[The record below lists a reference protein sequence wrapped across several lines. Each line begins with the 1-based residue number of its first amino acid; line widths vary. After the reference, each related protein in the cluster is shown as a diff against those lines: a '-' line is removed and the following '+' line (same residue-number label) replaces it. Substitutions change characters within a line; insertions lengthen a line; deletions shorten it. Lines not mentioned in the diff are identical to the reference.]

1 MPLRALPAPNRGVG
15 TQPPCRLWDGPQ
27 ALSALAL
34 SVRQLPFFGY
44 KGISWT
50 ALIKNTVWIH
60 IYFDRRL
67 GGETNR
73 EIDFGFGSVVRARGL
88 VVRWE

>member
-1 MPLRALPAPNRGVG
+1 MTVSEYLQNLLGCLLGHRDAHF
-15 TQPPCRLWDGPQ
+15 GPQ
-27 ALSALAL
+27 W
-34 SVRQLPFFGY
+34 R
-44 KGISWT
+44 
-50 ALIKNTVWIH
+50 H
-60 IYFDRRL
+60 RMDRRL

>member
-1 MPLRALPAPNRGVG
+1 MIDAKMHINTMRSFRSYSSMNVASYFL
-15 TQPPCRLWDGPQ
+15 
-27 ALSALAL
+27 
-34 SVRQLPFFGY
+34 
-44 KGISWT
+44 
-50 ALIKNTVWIH
+50 KNWKLLMIGGW
-60 IYFDRRL
+60 

>member
-1 MPLRALPAPNRGVG
+1 MRGLIFLVWGAWGPLDLGKTSWIAPLDFILFSSCFLGDTFNLV
-15 TQPPCRLWDGPQ
+15 
-27 ALSALAL
+27 
-34 SVRQLPFFGY
+34 Y
-44 KGISWT
+44 
-50 ALIKNTVWIH
+50 
-60 IYFDRRL
+60 RRL

>member
-1 MPLRALPAPNRGVG
+1 MRILYILYTHFAYIEG
-15 TQPPCRLWDGPQ
+15 
-27 ALSALAL
+27 
-34 SVRQLPFFGY
+34 
-44 KGISWT
+44 
-50 ALIKNTVWIH
+50 
-60 IYFDRRL
+60 L

>member
-1 MPLRALPAPNRGVG
+1 M
-15 TQPPCRLWDGPQ
+15 
-27 ALSALAL
+27 
-34 SVRQLPFFGY
+34 
-44 KGISWT
+44 
-50 ALIKNTVWIH
+50 LINAACSHGSYIEGW
-60 IYFDRRL
+60 

>member
-1 MPLRALPAPNRGVG
+1 MPVC
-15 TQPPCRLWDGPQ
+15 QPCSGAMPSHHGNAQLQRPQ
-27 ALSALAL
+27 ALQNVALGRAHKFHVKFHT
-34 SVRQLPFFGY
+34 SPPEGI
-44 KGISWT
+44 KGIGGW
-50 ALIKNTVWIH
+50 
-60 IYFDRRL
+60 

>member
-1 MPLRALPAPNRGVG
+1 MTPDPLDAVDLLDPLMNSPK
-15 TQPPCRLWDGPQ
+15 QD
-27 ALSALAL
+27 LA
-34 SVRQLPFFGY
+34 
-44 KGISWT
+44 
-50 ALIKNTVWIH
+50 
-60 IYFDRRL
+60 DRTL